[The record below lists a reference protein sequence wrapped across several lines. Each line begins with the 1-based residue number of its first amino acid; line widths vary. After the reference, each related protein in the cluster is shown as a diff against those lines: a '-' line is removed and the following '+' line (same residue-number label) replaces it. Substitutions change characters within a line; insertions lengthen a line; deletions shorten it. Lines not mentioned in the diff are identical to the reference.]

1 MFPSLVRM
9 QPVFSRPG
17 PASRSRS
24 SMCTLSSGAD
34 TPPLSIEE
42 GSSQSEGSQSSI
54 DLSSI
59 SIVLSN
65 STYPQPNSARDR
77 VRARARGDGHRR
89 RISQAPLL
97 LVYLH
102 PLIRQCRRRTV
113 SVRSPMVIH
122 QYTLWTLTQLP
133 STCFPCGM
141 TRVELVRCRSI
152 MIEGGGARYRFQQQT
167 SMVRYSVLTLRHSM

>member
-1 MFPSLVRM
+1 M
-9 QPVFSRPG
+9 QPVFSRSG

-24 SMCTLSSGAD
+24 STCTSSSGVD
-34 TPPLSIEE
+34 TPPLSVEE

-102 PLIRQCRRRTV
+102 PLIRRCQRKAV
-113 SVRSPMVIH
+113 SARSPMVIR
-122 QYTLWTLTQLP
+122 QYTLWTLTHLP
-133 STCFPCGM
+133 WTRFPCGM
-141 TRVELVRCRSI
+141 TTVELVQCGSI
-152 MIEGGGARYRFQQQT
+152 MIKGGGARYRFQQ
-167 SMVRYSVLTLRHSM
+167 